1 MSMEINAVGFQPRIK
16 SGVLF
21 HLPEGN
27 GCVDMEM
34 ESNRVVVIIGGIF
47 AGWMTDAVNV
57 LGQCFARWNVA
68 VHGNASKWG
77 VGVNR
82 KDGVLVVDVL
92 ELL

>member
-1 MSMEINAVGFQPRIK
+1 MSMEENAVGFQPGIE

-21 HLPEGN
+21 HLLKGK
-27 GCVDMEM
+27 GCVDADM
-34 ESNRVVVIIGGIF
+34 ESNRVVVVFGGVF
-47 AGWMTDAVNV
+47 AGWMTDAIDV

-77 VGVNR
+77 VGVNQ

-92 ELL
+92 